1 MWRRHS
7 EDNCPCGASMS
18 KGKGRLRKIS
28 KQLMKWK
35 ATETCGSKTE
45 SGEDNESEQEKST
58 VMHYIMLIGKEEAVT
73 CARKV
78 AGNYNFIFLDKDN
91 MLYEINKLSTE
102 DKLLLTSK
110 IFRPGKESMKTDILP
125 CSQTYKNLPAMFNV
139 TPHTRN
145 QARNSIL
152 HGQLVPL
159 ATKVSDQFIRQ

>member
-1 MWRRHS
+1 MESNRNMWKQNRKWRRQRIR
-7 EDNCPCGASMS
+7 A
-18 KGKGRLRKIS
+18 GKKYCR
-28 KQLMKWK
+28 WFC
-35 ATETCGSKTE
+35 A
-45 SGEDNESEQEKST
+45 
-58 VMHYIMLIGKEEAVT
+58 VMHYIMLIEKEEAVT

-152 HGQLVPL
+152 HGQLMPL

>member
-1 MWRRHS
+1 
-7 EDNCPCGASMS
+7 
-18 KGKGRLRKIS
+18 
-28 KQLMKWK
+28 
-35 ATETCGSKTE
+35 
-45 SGEDNESEQEKST
+45 
-58 VMHYIMLIGKEEAVT
+58 MLIEKEEAVT

-110 IFRPGKESMKTDILP
+110 IFRPGKESMKTDILS

-152 HGQLVPL
+152 HGQLKPL
-159 ATKVSDQFIRQ
+159 ATKVSDQFIGQ

>member
-1 MWRRHS
+1 MESNRNMWKQNQKWRRQRIR
-7 EDNCPCGASMS
+7 A
-18 KGKGRLRKIS
+18 GKKYC
-28 KQLMKWK
+28 QWFC
-35 ATETCGSKTE
+35 A
-45 SGEDNESEQEKST
+45 

-152 HGQLVPL
+152 HGQLMPL

>member
-1 MWRRHS
+1 
-7 EDNCPCGASMS
+7 
-18 KGKGRLRKIS
+18 
-28 KQLMKWK
+28 
-35 ATETCGSKTE
+35 
-45 SGEDNESEQEKST
+45 
-58 VMHYIMLIGKEEAVT
+58 MHYIMLIGKEEAVT

-110 IFRPGKESMKTDILP
+110 IFHPGKESMKTDILP

-152 HGQLVPL
+152 HGQLMPL

>member
-1 MWRRHS
+1 MESNRNMWKQNLKWRRQRIR
-7 EDNCPCGASMS
+7 A
-18 KGKGRLRKIS
+18 GKKYC
-28 KQLMKWK
+28 QWFC
-35 ATETCGSKTE
+35 A
-45 SGEDNESEQEKST
+45 

-152 HGQLVPL
+152 HGQLMPL

>member
-1 MWRRHS
+1 MESNRNMWKQNRKWRRQQIR
-7 EDNCPCGASMS
+7 A
-18 KGKGRLRKIS
+18 GKKYC
-28 KQLMKWK
+28 QWFC
-35 ATETCGSKTE
+35 A
-45 SGEDNESEQEKST
+45 
-58 VMHYIMLIGKEEAVT
+58 VMPYNMLIEKEEAVA
-73 CARKV
+73 CARKL
-78 AGNYNFIFLDKDN
+78 AGNYNFIFLDRDN

-110 IFRPGKESMKTDILP
+110 IFRPGKESMKTDILS

-152 HGQLVPL
+152 HGQLMPL

>member
-1 MWRRHS
+1 MESNRNMWKQNRKWRRQRIR
-7 EDNCPCGASMS
+7 A
-18 KGKGRLRKIS
+18 GKKYCR
-28 KQLMKWK
+28 WFC
-35 ATETCGSKTE
+35 A
-45 SGEDNESEQEKST
+45 
-58 VMHYIMLIGKEEAVT
+58 VMHYIMLIEKEEAVT

-125 CSQTYKNLPAMFNV
+125 CSQTYKNLPAMFYV

-152 HGQLVPL
+152 HGQLMPL

>member
-1 MWRRHS
+1 
-7 EDNCPCGASMS
+7 
-18 KGKGRLRKIS
+18 
-28 KQLMKWK
+28 
-35 ATETCGSKTE
+35 
-45 SGEDNESEQEKST
+45 
-58 VMHYIMLIGKEEAVT
+58 MLIEKEEAVT

-110 IFRPGKESMKTDILP
+110 IFCPGKESMKTDILS
-125 CSQTYKNLPAMFNV
+125 CGQTYKNLPAMFNV

-152 HGQLVPL
+152 HGQLKPL
-159 ATKVSDQFIRQ
+159 ATKVSDQFIGQ